1 MPEQVTPSA
10 SLRSGM
16 RGFRWQALDSR
27 GQRQRGIWQAGSAT
41 ELRTRLLRKGMHHIR
56 IQPAPFWMAGRA
68 SPAALARFTRQL
80 ATMHRA
86 GVPLLQ
92 CLDLAIRSSSP
103 FFSGILQAVHDA
115 VEQGQALHQ
124 ALRQH
129 PHHFDTLYC
138 SVVEAGELSGT
149 LDTVL
154 SRLAQDLEQATAL
167 QARIRAALLY
177 PLAFEQTFA
186 SLGAALPWPTL
197 LVIEASRWLQ
207 VHGPWLLLALAA
219 GALALRSRLR
229 RHATM
234 QHTMDRLLLHLP
246 LLGPLAHKAA
256 TARWARTLATL
267 FAAGVPLVE
276 ALPAVA
282 GASGNRVFE
291 QASLRIRQSLLG
303 GSRFSHALESQALFA
318 PLVVQMAEIGEESGA
333 LDAMLAKVAEY
344 EGSALDEGLRGLS
357 SLLEPLLM
365 VVLGLLVGGVVLAM
379 YLPVFS
385 LGQAL

>member
-1 MPEQVTPSA
+1 
-10 SLRSGM
+10 
-16 RGFRWQALDSR
+16 
-27 GQRQRGIWQAGSAT
+27 
-41 ELRTRLLRKGMHHIR
+41 
-56 IQPAPFWMAGRA
+56 
-68 SPAALARFTRQL
+68 
-80 ATMHRA
+80 
-86 GVPLLQ
+86 
-92 CLDLAIRSSSP
+92 
-103 FFSGILQAVHDA
+103 
-115 VEQGQALHQ
+115 
-124 ALRQH
+124 
-129 PHHFDTLYC
+129 
-138 SVVEAGELSGT
+138 
-149 LDTVL
+149 
-154 SRLAQDLEQATAL
+154 
-167 QARIRAALLY
+167 
-177 PLAFEQTFA
+177 
-186 SLGAALPWPTL
+186 
-197 LVIEASRWLQ
+197 
-207 VHGPWLLLALAA
+207 
-219 GALALRSRLR
+219 
-229 RHATM
+229 M

-318 PLVVQMAEIGEESGA
+318 PLVVQMVEIGEESGA